1 MQTAMLN
8 FFLEAD
14 LMPFH
19 FSVLAL
25 ILLSMAETFV
35 NYIGLRPSSFLKRI
49 SPEWL
54 INSPLLQVKFSKVLI
69 FVFLLLNF
77 SFAGYFLQLTIFAS
91 KQMFAP
97 WYYVVLP
104 AFIIGIFFTVFMIHC
119 LDQVIKPKITEN
131 KVNLLGRLAT
141 VSSGNAR
148 PGFSA
153 QARVRDEFGQLHYV
167 QVEPEFGELEFQSQ
181 IILIRFRK
189 SHYIAKKISICNDLF
204 SADQF

>member
-1 MQTAMLN
+1 MLG
-8 FFLEAD
+8 FLFEHE

-19 FSVLAL
+19 LSVLAL
-25 ILLSMAETFV
+25 ILLSMAETFGY
-35 NYIGLRPSSFLKRI
+35 YIGLRPSTFLKKI
-49 SPEWL
+49 SPDWL
-54 INSPLLQVKFSKVLI
+54 IESPLLQVKFSKVLI

-77 SFAGYFLQLTIFAS
+77 SFAGYFLQLSIFAS
-91 KQMFAP
+91 KQVFAA

-104 AFIIGIFFTVFMIHC
+104 ALVIAIFFTVFMIHC
-119 LDQVIKPKITEN
+119 LDQVIKPKVALN
-131 KVNLLGRLAT
+131 QVDLLGRLAT

-153 QARVRDEFGQLHYV
+153 QARVRDENGQLHYI

-189 SHYIAKKISICNDLF
+189 SHYIAKKISTSNHLF
-204 SADQF
+204 SSDQY

>member
-19 FSVLAL
+19 LSVLAL
-25 ILLSMAETFV
+25 ILLSMAETFGY
-35 NYIGLRPSSFLKRI
+35 YIGLRPSTFLKRI
-49 SPEWL
+49 SPDWL

-77 SFAGYFLQLTIFAS
+77 SFSGYFLQLAIFAS
-91 KQMFAP
+91 KQMFVP
-97 WYYVVLP
+97 WYYVFLP
-104 AFIIGIFFTVFMIHC
+104 AFVISIFFTVFMIHC
-119 LDQVIKPKITEN
+119 LDQVIKPRIVEN
-131 KVNLLGRLAT
+131 EVNLLGRLAT

-153 QARVRDEFGQLHYV
+153 QARVRDEYGQLHYV

-189 SHYIAKKISICNDLF
+189 SHYIAKKISTPNSLF
-204 SADQF
+204 SSDQY

>member
-1 MQTAMLN
+1 MLG
-8 FFLEAD
+8 FLLEHE

-19 FSVLAL
+19 LSVLAL
-25 ILLSMAETFV
+25 ILLSMAETFGY
-35 NYIGLRPSSFLKRI
+35 YIGLRPSTFLKKI
-49 SPEWL
+49 SPDWL
-54 INSPLLQVKFSKVLI
+54 IESPLLQVKFSKVLI

-77 SFAGYFLQLTIFAS
+77 SFAGYFLQLSIFAS
-91 KQMFAP
+91 KQVFAA

-104 AFIIGIFFTVFMIHC
+104 ALVIAIFFTVFMIHC
-119 LDQVIKPKITEN
+119 LDQVIKPKVTLN
-131 KVNLLGRLAT
+131 QVDLLGRLAT

-153 QARVRDEFGQLHYV
+153 QARVRDENGQLHYI

-189 SHYIAKKISICNDLF
+189 SHYIAKKISISNHLF
-204 SADQF
+204 SSDQY

>member
-1 MQTAMLN
+1 MLG
-8 FFLEAD
+8 FLFEHE

-19 FSVLAL
+19 LSVLAL
-25 ILLSMAETFV
+25 ILLSMAETFGY
-35 NYIGLRPSSFLKRI
+35 YIGLRPSTFLKKI
-49 SPEWL
+49 SPDWL
-54 INSPLLQVKFSKVLI
+54 IESPLLQVKFSKVLI

-77 SFAGYFLQLTIFAS
+77 SFAGYFLQLSIFAS
-91 KQMFAP
+91 KQVFAA

-104 AFIIGIFFTVFMIHC
+104 ALVISIFFTVFMIHC
-119 LDQVIKPKITEN
+119 LDQVIKPKVTLN
-131 KVNLLGRLAT
+131 QVDLLGRLAT

-153 QARVRDEFGQLHYV
+153 QARVRDENGQLHYI

-189 SHYIAKKISICNDLF
+189 SHYIAKKISISNHLF
-204 SADQF
+204 SSDQY